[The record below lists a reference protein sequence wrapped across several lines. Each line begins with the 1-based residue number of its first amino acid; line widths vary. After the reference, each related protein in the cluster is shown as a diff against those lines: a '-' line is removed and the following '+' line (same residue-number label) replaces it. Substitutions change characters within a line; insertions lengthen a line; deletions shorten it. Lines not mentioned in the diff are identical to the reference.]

1 MSSKL
6 ITSHKNNACNVGQI
20 SLISKFYMKL
30 PEEVIDFAIN
40 RLSRDVKRKVKK
52 EKRTEG
58 KIIMALN
65 MSASMFADAVY
76 DCQRSG
82 MIFSEDA
89 EYEEILASYNSEN
102 CIINTVLILKK
113 CCDGTFGQKIIG
125 EFIKSSEFKK
135 TISEDYDNYKENEEE
150 NEKEAEEE
158 INEEIE
164 EVEEENEQEVEEE
177 EEEHEEENSE
187 DNTVTEIESETVF
200 ESEPETEPENVQE
213 TPETPVPP
221 EIPASPESAEPVE
234 SIAPPEMP
242 APAEPVA
249 PPEPTVL
256 TAPPAPPIISV
267 PSVKAEEKKKK
278 AKEKVTVY
286 YIGNIETRGTFYNFR
301 PQYTLEVS
309 TSGKKLIEMYQIP
322 EKFPKFG
329 SINLSYVGNRRSQEV
344 LDNLD
349 LNLIYAINCADILEK
364 NINLKNGEL
373 NEVNIK
379 IDLQKEFDS
388 KRNSSTFF
396 KKISDLRIFRV
407 VRPDEY
413 IPDKVLFRDEI
424 EISDDFSK
432 GELVLLQR
440 RKDNFSISDEDDI
453 SGPYKVDKRDG
464 RTFIQPKVAE
474 ERYLLNCY
482 EEDKLSFGTI
492 EIQEFDSDPTG
503 TDFAVITDS
512 SNYKKDIISN
522 DILIKSMLS
531 DTSNNFFNVVR
542 GEFDEFLRMC
552 KVSPFLSGNLPD
564 DMRTKRLGKIKK
576 LFSIVNNYTEEQKNI
591 VKLLLQNYSND
602 DDIKELLSETIK
614 SSDEFKRIQR
624 EVEEKAGNIQNEMLL
639 EQLKKKNIETSAIHS
654 EIHEKNEEIENL
666 EKKISNLKEEYNSIL
681 SYDNV
686 AQEIRNQQNIM
697 KFLSKENSKLEQVNE
712 ELKGKIKN
720 TIQEQA
726 NDVGIAFDPYI
737 SNAMLEAAGEWNRKQ
752 ECENY
757 VRVAEYTARKAL
769 NCNHKNRKELCQYL
783 VNYVKQYR
791 NYNTNDILNMYV
803 CITQGFLT
811 VFSGLPGTGKTSIC
825 NIIGG
830 SLGLTDFGKE
840 NILPDI
846 NCSRFVPVSV
856 EKGWS
861 SKRDLIGYYN
871 PLTQKYDKSNRR
883 LYDSLMILNEE
894 KNNSAFPYIVLL
906 DEANLS
912 PMEYYWADFMQIADK
927 SDNSESYINI
937 GLENDIYIPDTLRFI
952 ATINNDQTTETLSPR
967 LLDRAWIIKLPDA
980 EIKEEITPPS
990 EFILWKD
997 LVSVFDA
1004 DANGHIRFELLLKQI
1019 FSLFRNYGMAVSPR
1033 IQLSIRRY
1041 ICSAQDVM
1049 ESVGGVDSDYVA
1061 LDYAVMQKLLPKIN
1075 GHIKIYKNFFDE
1087 LLDICTNNNLKMTK
1101 NAVEKMQK
1109 NSSRNMGYCQYLS

>member
-6 ITSHKNNACNVGQI
+6 VATHKNSTCNAGQI
-20 SLISKFYMKL
+20 SLISRFYMKL
-30 PEEVIDFAIN
+30 PGEVIDFAMN
-40 RLSRDVKRKVKK
+40 QLSRDVKRKVKK

-65 MSASMFADAVY
+65 MSASTFADAVY
-76 DCQRSG
+76 NYQKSS
-82 MIFSEDA
+82 MIFSENT
-89 EYEEILASYNSEN
+89 EYEKILSSYNSEN

-113 CCDGTFGQKIIG
+113 CCDGTFEQKITSD
-125 EFIKSSEFKK
+125 FIKSDEFKK
-135 TISEDYDNYKENEEE
+135 TISVNYDNYDEESEEE
-150 NEKEAEEE
+150 T
-158 INEEIE
+158 E
-164 EVEEENEQEVEEE
+164 EVEEEAG
-177 EEEHEEENSE
+177 EEENSD
-187 DNTVTEIESETVF
+187 DNTENEPVEVPEIPDI
-200 ESEPETEPENVQE
+200 PEI
-213 TPETPVPP
+213 PVPP
-221 EIPASPESAEPVE
+221 VVVNEP
-234 SIAPPEMP
+234 
-242 APAEPVA
+242 PV
-249 PPEPTVL
+249 L
-256 TAPPAPPIISV
+256 
-267 PSVKAEEKKKK
+267 SVKSESSAKKKK
-278 AKEKVTVY
+278 PKDKVTVY
-286 YIGNIETRGTFYNFR
+286 YIGNIEIRGTFYNFK

-309 TSGKKLIEMYQIP
+309 TSGKKLVEMYQIP

-329 SINLSYVGNRRSQEV
+329 SINLSYVGNKRSQEV

-349 LNLIYAINCADILEK
+349 LNLIYAINCVDILEE
-364 NINLKNGEL
+364 NINIKNGEL

-379 IDLQKEFDS
+379 VDLQKEFDS

-407 VRPDEY
+407 VRTDEF
-413 IPDKVLFRDEI
+413 IPDRVLFRDEI

-440 RKDNFSISDEDDI
+440 RKDSFSKSEDDDI

-464 RTFIQPKVAE
+464 KTFIQPKVAE

-482 EEDKLSFGTI
+482 DEDKLSFGTI
-492 EIQEFDSDPTG
+492 EIQEFGSDPTG
-503 TDFAVITDS
+503 TDFAVISDS
-512 SNYKKDIISN
+512 SNYKKDIISD
-522 DILIKSMLS
+522 DILIRSMLS
-531 DTSNNFFNVVR
+531 DTSNDFFNVVK
-542 GEFDEFLRMC
+542 GEFDEFLRVC
-552 KVSPFLSGNLPD
+552 RVSPFLSGNLPD
-564 DMRTKRLGKIKK
+564 DMKTKRLEKVKK
-576 LFSIVNNYTEEQKNI
+576 LFSSVSSYTEEQKQI
-591 VKLLLQNYSND
+591 VKLLLQGYSND
-602 DDIKELLSETIK
+602 DEIKELLSETIK
-614 SSDEFKRIQR
+614 SSDEFKKLQK
-624 EVEEKAGNIQNEMLL
+624 ELEEKAKNIKATE
-639 EQLKKKNIETSAIHS
+639 KKKTVAVPVSS
-654 EIHEKNEEIENL
+654 SKTDEKNAELEAL
-666 EKKISNLKEEYNSIL
+666 EKKIAGLKEQHGNIL
-681 SYDNV
+681 SYDNI
-686 AQEIRNQQNIM
+686 AQEIKNQQNIM
-697 KFLSKENSKLEQVNE
+697 KFLSKENSKLEQMNE

-752 ECENY
+752 ESDSY
-757 VRVAEYTARKAL
+757 VKVAEYTAKKAL
-769 NCNHKNRKELCQYL
+769 SCSHRSRKELCDYL

-803 CITQGFLT
+803 CMTQGFLT

-830 SLGLTDFGKE
+830 SLGLTSFGDEK
-840 NILPDI
+840 IPADI
-846 NCSRFVPVSV
+846 NCSRFIPVSV

-894 KNNSAFPYIVLL
+894 KNNSAFPYVVLL

-912 PMEYYWADFMQIADK
+912 PMEYYWADFMQVADK
-927 SDNSESYINI
+927 SDNSDSYINI
-937 GLENDIYIPDTLRFI
+937 GLENDIYIPDTLRFV

-990 EFILWKD
+990 ECILWKD
-997 LVSVFDA
+997 LVSAFDA
-1004 DANGHIRFELLLKQI
+1004 DADSHIRFELLIKQI
-1019 FSLFRNYGMAVSPR
+1019 FGLFRNYGMAVSPR

-1049 ESVGGVDSDYVA
+1049 ESVGGVDSDYIA
-1061 LDYAVMQKLLPKIN
+1061 LDYAVMQKLLPKVN
-1075 GHIKIYKNFFDE
+1075 GHIKMYKNFFDE
-1087 LLDICTNNNLKMTK
+1087 LLDICTSNHLNMTK
-1101 NAVEKMQK
+1101 NAVEEMQK

>member
-6 ITSHKNNACNVGQI
+6 VSTHKNNMCNVGQM
-20 SLISKFYMKL
+20 SSISKFYMKL
-30 PEEVIDFAIN
+30 PEEVIEFA
-40 RLSRDVKRKVKK
+40 LSQLNRDVKRKLKK

-65 MSASMFADAVY
+65 MSASTFADAVY
-76 DCQRSG
+76 NYQKSS
-82 MIFSEDA
+82 MIFSENT
-89 EYEEILASYNSEN
+89 EYEKILASYNAEN

-113 CCDGTFGQKIIG
+113 CCDGTFGQKITSD
-125 EFIKSSEFKK
+125 FIKSEEFKK
-135 TISEDYDNYKENEEE
+135 TVSVNYDNYEEETSEENEEVS
-150 NEKEAEEE
+150 EEVH
-158 INEEIE
+158 EEIE
-164 EVEEENEQEVEEE
+164 EKI
-177 EEEHEEENSE
+177 E
-187 DNTVTEIESETVF
+187 DEKNDNN
-200 ESEPETEPENVQE
+200 ESEPVKVQE
-213 TPETPVPP
+213 IPEVHETAV
-221 EIPASPESAEPVE
+221 S
-234 SIAPPEMP
+234 
-242 APAEPVA
+242 
-249 PPEPTVL
+249 PTVASEL
-256 TAPPAPPIISV
+256 TVSTIKNEIY
-267 PSVKAEEKKKK
+267 EKKKK
-278 AKEKVTVY
+278 KSTVY
-286 YIGNIETRGTFYNFR
+286 YIGNIETRGTFYNFK

-309 TSGKKLIEMYQIP
+309 TSGKKLVEMYQIP

-349 LNLIYAINCADILEK
+349 LNLIYAINCTDILEE
-364 NINLKNGEL
+364 NINIKNGEL

-396 KKISDLRIFRV
+396 KKISDLRIFRIV
-407 VRPDEY
+407 KPDEF
-413 IPDKVLFRDEI
+413 IPDGVLFRDEI

-440 RKDNFSISDEDDI
+440 RKDSFSKSEDDDI

-464 RTFIQPKVAE
+464 KTFIQPKVAE

-482 EEDKLSFGTI
+482 DENKLSFGTI
-492 EIQEFDSDPTG
+492 EIQEFGSDPTG
-503 TDFAVITDS
+503 TDFAVISDS
-512 SNYKKDIISN
+512 SNYKKDVISD
-522 DILIKSMLS
+522 DILIRSMLS
-531 DTSNNFFNVVR
+531 DTSNDFFNVVK
-542 GEFDEFLRMC
+542 GEFNEFLRVC
-552 KVSPFLSGNLPD
+552 RVSPFLSGNLPD
-564 DMRTKRLGKIKK
+564 DVKTKRIEKVKK
-576 LFSIVNNYTEEQKNI
+576 LFSGVSRYTEEQKQI
-591 VKLLLQNYSND
+591 LKLLLQGYSND
-602 DDIKELLSETIK
+602 DEIKELLSETIK
-614 SSDEFKRIQR
+614 SSDEFRKLQK
-624 EVEEKAGNIQNEMLL
+624 ELEEKSESVKTELFLQH
-639 EQLKKKNIETSAIHS
+639 LKKKSVETPVINSD
-654 EIHEKNEEIENL
+654 EKNSEAEAL
-666 EKKISNLKEEYNSIL
+666 EKKIESLKQQYNNIL
-681 SYDNV
+681 SYDNI
-686 AQEIRNQQNIM
+686 AQEIKNQQNIM
-697 KFLSKENSKLEQVNE
+697 KFLSKENSKLEQMNE

-752 ECENY
+752 ESESY
-757 VRVAEYTARKAL
+757 AKVAEYTARKAL
-769 NCNHKNRKELCQYL
+769 TCNHMNRKELCDYL

-803 CITQGFLT
+803 CMTQGFLT

-830 SLGLTDFGKE
+830 SLGLTSFGDEK
-840 NILPDI
+840 IPSDI
-846 NCSRFVPVSV
+846 NFSRFVPVSV

-894 KNNSAFPYIVLL
+894 KNNSAFPYVVLL

-912 PMEYYWADFMQIADK
+912 PMEYYWADFMQVADK
-927 SDNSESYINI
+927 SDNSDSYINI
-937 GLENDIYIPDTLRFI
+937 GLENDIFIPDTLRFV

-980 EIKEEITPPS
+980 DIKEEVTPPS
-990 EFILWKD
+990 ECILWED

-1004 DANGHIRFELLLKQI
+1004 GVDGHIRFELLLKQI
-1019 FSLFRNYGMAVSPR
+1019 FGLFRNYGMSVSPR
-1033 IQLSIRRY
+1033 IQLSVRRY
-1041 ICSAQDVM
+1041 ICAAQDVM
-1049 ESVGGVDSDYVA
+1049 ESVGGIDSDYIA

-1087 LLDICTNNNLKMTK
+1087 LLDICTSNHLNMTK
-1101 NAVEKMQK
+1101 NAVEEMQK